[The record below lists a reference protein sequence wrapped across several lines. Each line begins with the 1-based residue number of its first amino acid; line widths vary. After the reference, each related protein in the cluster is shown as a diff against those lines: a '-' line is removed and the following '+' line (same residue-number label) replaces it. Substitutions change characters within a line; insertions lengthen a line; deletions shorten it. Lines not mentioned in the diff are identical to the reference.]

1 MELEERYMNILLKI
15 SLLLCLSIS
24 STTYASNTPDTDVEQ
39 TNRKCPSMEDSNIK
53 EAPVT
58 KRQNI
63 SGISHATDSD
73 SHNTNRTSSCV
84 DFNMWPMPG
93 VDAFWANNPHNPSQ
107 KILLVPSNHHMN
119 LRFINPNLATAMENG
134 DILITESRAKAQSWN
149 DSKLF
154 NKSLTYPIAT
164 LKQYGGIQEEPFEF
178 EGQPWTSAL
187 LEEECQFIQRLF
199 RKNYGEVSL
208 SCIHPFFV
216 TTTLNSIS
224 NHQDYYLGSMDNQI
238 VRKFNL
244 QNKPVYVLE
253 TIDDIMRLSGVAPSS
268 NAEDIE
274 FLKKLPI
281 DIERIK
287 SIQCAVH
294 FLREIPKKTPKAV
307 YEQLRTEGEESRTHY
322 LEDREYVRKVLCP
335 LTIKR
340 TLMWLPKLLGRFGES
355 PDKYFVVVMG
365 SSHFP
370 SDESYFMDEGC
381 MYPADGILKLLGGYG
396 FTFTPFSTTPS
407 NPTVARPRIKGR
419 TPRTLD
425 EMKVLCALFSEITA
439 KLSATR
445 IVNESL
451 SLALPNVN
459 TDGIEQP
466 LVVIKPEL
474 IKAMTHIL
482 KKQPNLGDLE
492 YQDLL
497 HSYIT
502 SRNAIYADPEIKV
515 KDKAIEDLQTHPTI
529 TFEHLKRRQQV
540 REIVD
545 VVLLEELPKLINDG
559 MKQSARSLV
568 ITNPEFTEDVLRLST
583 NPDCYRSK
591 LSRILGGMQPTFI
604 EEMESILE
612 QSPYLD
618 LDGLRSFLNDF
629 IQTRIS
635 EINKE
640 IVVTR
645 LTQKISHVR
654 NAKPILQ

>member
-1 MELEERYMNILLKI
+1 MINCKKMELEEIYMNILLKI
-15 SLLLCLSIS
+15 SLLLCLSVS
-24 STTYASNTPDTDVEQ
+24 STAYASSTPDTDMEQ
-39 TNRKCPSMEDSNIK
+39 TNRKRPGMEDSDIK
-53 EAPVT
+53 EAPVA

-73 SHNTNRTSSCV
+73 SHNTNRTSSSV
-84 DFNMWPMPG
+84 DFNKWPMPG
-93 VDAFWANNPHNPSQ
+93 VDAFWAHNPHNPSQ

-154 NKSLTYPIAT
+154 NKSLTYPLDA
-164 LKQYGGIQEEPFEF
+164 LKQYGGIREEPFEF

-187 LEEECQFIQRLF
+187 LEEECCFIQELF

-224 NHQDYYLGSMDNQI
+224 SQQDYYLGSMDDQI

-253 TIDDIMRLSGVAPSS
+253 TTDDIMRLNGVEPSS

-274 FLKKLPI
+274 FIKKLPI
-281 DIERIK
+281 DIERIQ
-287 SIQCAVH
+287 SVQCATY
-294 FLREIPKKTPKAV
+294 FLREIPQKTPKAV
-307 YEQLRTEGEESRTHY
+307 YEKLRAEGEESRAHY
-322 LEDREYVRKVLCP
+322 LNDREYVRKVLCP

-340 TLMWLPKLLGRFGES
+340 NLMWLPKLLGRFGES

-365 SSHFP
+365 SGHFP
-370 SDESYFMDEGC
+370 SDESYF
-381 MYPADGILKLLGGYG
+381 ADGMLKLLGGYG
-396 FTFTPFSTTPS
+396 FTFTPFSITPS

-419 TPRTLD
+419 TPQTMD
-425 EMKVLCALFSEITA
+425 EMKVLFAVFSEKAT
-439 KLSATR
+439 KLAATR

-459 TDGIEQP
+459 IDGIEQP
-466 LVVIKPEL
+466 SAVIKPEL
-474 IKAMTHIL
+474 IKAMIHIS

-492 YQDLL
+492 YQALL
-497 HSYIT
+497 YSYII
-502 SRNAIYADPEIKV
+502 SRNAIFTDPEIKV

-529 TFEHLKRRQQV
+529 TFEQLKQRQKV

-545 VVLLEELPKLINDG
+545 VVLLEDLPKLINDG
-559 MKQSARSLV
+559 MEQSKRSIV

-612 QSPYLD
+612 QSPHLD